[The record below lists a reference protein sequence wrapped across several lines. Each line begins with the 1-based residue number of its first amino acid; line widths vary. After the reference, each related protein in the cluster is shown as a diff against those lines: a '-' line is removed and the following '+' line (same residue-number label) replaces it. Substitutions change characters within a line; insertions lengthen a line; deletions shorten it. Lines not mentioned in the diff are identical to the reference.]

1 MAFNL
6 VILTGRVTKDRELKH
21 VASGTAYCKFTLAVN
36 RMKKDDPADF
46 IFCSAFGKTAELIAE
61 YVKKGNNLGV
71 QGRLQQDTYE
81 KDGEK
86 ISKTGVTVDK
96 IEFLEG
102 KKENETPTNTTG
114 KNGRYDNKPP
124 KDVIKGEPKVEINF
138 EDDPTDDFPFN

>member
-6 VILTGRVTKDRELKH
+6 VILTGRLTKEPELKFG
-21 VASGTAYCKFTLAVN
+21 ASGTAYCKFTLAVN

-61 YVKKGNNLGV
+61 YVKKGHQLGV

-96 IEFLEG
+96 IEFLESNKTESTTSEP
-102 KKENETPTNTTG
+102 KKS
-114 KNGRYDNKPP
+114 NKVNP
-124 KDVIKGEPKVEINF
+124 KPDLNLGEPKVEIEF
-138 EDDPTDDFPFN
+138 EDDDEFPF

>member
-6 VILTGRVTKDRELKH
+6 VILTGRLTKEPELKYG
-21 VASGTAYCKFTLAVN
+21 ASGTAYCKFTLAVN

-61 YVKKGNNLGV
+61 YVKKGHQLGV

-96 IEFLEG
+96 IEFLESNKTESTTSEP
-102 KKENETPTNTTG
+102 KKS
-114 KNGRYDNKPP
+114 NKVNP
-124 KDVIKGEPKVEINF
+124 KPDLNLGEPKVEINF
-138 EDDPTDDFPFN
+138 EDDTEFPF

>member
-6 VILTGRVTKDRELKH
+6 VILTGRLTKEPELKYG
-21 VASGTAYCKFTLAVN
+21 ASGTAYCKFTLAVN

-61 YVKKGNNLGV
+61 YVKKGHQLGV

-96 IEFLEG
+96 IEFLESNKTESTTSEP
-102 KKENETPTNTTG
+102 KKS
-114 KNGRYDNKPP
+114 NKVNP
-124 KDVIKGEPKVEINF
+124 KPDLNLGEPKVEINF
-138 EDDPTDDFPFN
+138 EDDDSIDEFPF

>member
-6 VILTGRVTKDRELKH
+6 VILTGRLTKEPELKH
-21 VASGTAYCKFTLAVN
+21 GSSGTAYCKFTLAVN

-96 IEFLEG
+96 IEFLESNKTESTTSEP
-102 KKENETPTNTTG
+102 KKS
-114 KNGRYDNKPP
+114 NKVNP
-124 KDVIKGEPKVEINF
+124 KPDLNLGEPKVEINF
-138 EDDPTDDFPFN
+138 EDDSEFTF

>member
-6 VILTGRVTKDRELKH
+6 VILTGRLTKEPELKH
-21 VASGTAYCKFTLAVN
+21 GASGTAYCKFTLAVN
-36 RMKKDDPADF
+36 RIKKDDPADF

-61 YVKKGNNLGV
+61 YVKKGHQLGV

-102 KKENETPTNTTG
+102 KKENETPTNSTG

-124 KDVIKGEPKVEINF
+124 KDVIKGEPKAE
-138 EDDPTDDFPFN
+138 ELDPDISDFPF

>member
-1 MAFNL
+1 MSINI
-6 VILTGRVTKDRELKH
+6 VILTGRLAREPELKYG
-21 VASGTAYCKFTLAVN
+21 ASGTAYCKFTLAVN

-96 IEFLEG
+96 IEFLESNKTESTTSEP
-102 KKENETPTNTTG
+102 KKS
-114 KNGRYDNKPP
+114 NKVNP
-124 KDVIKGEPKVEINF
+124 KPDLNLGEPKVEINF
-138 EDDPTDDFPFN
+138 EDDTDPFPFN

>member
-1 MAFNL
+1 MAMNL
-6 VILTGRVTKDRELKH
+6 VILTGRLTKEPELKYG
-21 VASGTAYCKFTLAVN
+21 ASGTAYCKFTLAVN

-96 IEFLEG
+96 IEFLESNKTESTTSEP
-102 KKENETPTNTTG
+102 KKS
-114 KNGRYDNKPP
+114 NKVNP
-124 KDVIKGEPKVEINF
+124 KPDLNLGEPKVEINF
-138 EDDPTDDFPFN
+138 EDDSEFPF

>member
-6 VILTGRVTKDRELKH
+6 VILTGRLTKEPELKH
-21 VASGTAYCKFTLAVN
+21 GASGTAYCKFTLAVN

-96 IEFLEG
+96 IEFLENNKTESTTSDP
-102 KKENETPTNTTG
+102 KKS
-114 KNGRYDNKPP
+114 NKVNP
-124 KDVIKGEPKVEINF
+124 KPDLNLGEPKVEINF
-138 EDDPTDDFPFN
+138 EDDTDPFPFN

>member
-6 VILTGRVTKDRELKH
+6 VILTGRLTKDPELKYG
-21 VASGTAYCKFTLAVN
+21 ASGTAYCKFTLAVN

-61 YVKKGNNLGV
+61 YVKKGHHLGV

-96 IEFLEG
+96 IEFLESNKTESTTSEP
-102 KKENETPTNTTG
+102 KKS
-114 KNGRYDNKPP
+114 NKVNP
-124 KDVIKGEPKVEINF
+124 KPDLNLGEPKVEINF
-138 EDDPTDDFPFN
+138 EDDTDPFPFN

>member
-6 VILTGRVTKDRELKH
+6 VILTGRLTKDPELKFG
-21 VASGTAYCKFTLAVN
+21 ASGTAYCKFTLAVN

-61 YVKKGNNLGV
+61 YVKKGHQLGV
-71 QGRLQQDTYE
+71 QGRIQQDTYE

-96 IEFLEG
+96 IEFLESNKTESTTSEP
-102 KKENETPTNTTG
+102 KKS
-114 KNGRYDNKPP
+114 NKVNP
-124 KDVIKGEPKVEINF
+124 KPDLNLGEPKVEINF
-138 EDDPTDDFPFN
+138 EDDTDPFPFN

>member
-6 VILTGRVTKDRELKH
+6 VILTGRLTKEPELKH
-21 VASGTAYCKFTLAVN
+21 GSSGTAYCKFTLAVN

-96 IEFLEG
+96 IEFLESNKTESTTSEP
-102 KKENETPTNTTG
+102 KKS
-114 KNGRYDNKPP
+114 NKVNP
-124 KDVIKGEPKVEINF
+124 KPDLNLGEPKVEINF
-138 EDDPTDDFPFN
+138 EDDTDPFPFN

>member
-6 VILTGRVTKDRELKH
+6 VILTGRLTKDPELKH
-21 VASGTAYCKFTLAVN
+21 GASGTAYCKFTLAVN

-102 KKENETPTNTTG
+102 KKENETSTNTTG

-124 KDVIKGEPKVEINF
+124 KDLIKGEPKVEINF

>member
-6 VILTGRVTKDRELKH
+6 VILTGRLTKEPELKH
-21 VASGTAYCKFTLAVN
+21 GSSGTAYCKFTLAVN

-61 YVKKGNNLGV
+61 YVKKGHQLGV

-81 KDGEK
+81 KDGQK
-86 ISKTGVTVDK
+86 VSKTGVTVDK

-102 KKENETPTNTTG
+102 KKENEETTSVL
-114 KNGRYDNKPP
+114 KKSNKVNP
-124 KDVIKGEPKVEINF
+124 KPDLNLGEPKVEIEF
-138 EDDPTDDFPFN
+138 EDDDEFPF

>member
-6 VILTGRVTKDRELKH
+6 VILTGRLTKDPELKH
-21 VASGTAYCKFTLAVN
+21 GASGTVYCKFTLAVN

-46 IFCSAFGKTAELIAE
+46 IFCSAFGKNAELIAE
-61 YVKKGNNLGV
+61 YVKKGHRLGV

-96 IEFLEG
+96 IEFLESNKTESTTSEP
-102 KKENETPTNTTG
+102 KKS
-114 KNGRYDNKPP
+114 NKVNP
-124 KDVIKGEPKVEINF
+124 KPDLNLGEPKVEIEF
-138 EDDPTDDFPFN
+138 EDDDSFPFN

>member
-6 VILTGRVTKDRELKH
+6 VILTGRLTKEPELKH
-21 VASGTAYCKFTLAVN
+21 GASGTAYCKFTLAVN

-61 YVKKGNNLGV
+61 YVKKGHQLGV

-96 IEFLEG
+96 IEFLESNKTESTTSEP
-102 KKENETPTNTTG
+102 KKS
-114 KNGRYDNKPP
+114 NKVNP
-124 KDVIKGEPKVEINF
+124 KPDLNLGEPKVEINF
-138 EDDPTDDFPFN
+138 EDDTDPFPFN

>member
-6 VILTGRVTKDRELKH
+6 VILTGRLTKEPELKYG
-21 VASGTAYCKFTLAVN
+21 ASGTAYCKFTLAVN

-61 YVKKGNNLGV
+61 YVKKGHQLGV

-96 IEFLEG
+96 IEFLESNKTESTTSEP
-102 KKENETPTNTTG
+102 KKS
-114 KNGRYDNKPP
+114 NKVNP
-124 KDVIKGEPKVEINF
+124 KPDLNLGEPKVEINF
-138 EDDPTDDFPFN
+138 EDDPMDEFPFN

>member
-6 VILTGRVTKDRELKH
+6 VILTGRLTKDPELKYG
-21 VASGTAYCKFTLAVN
+21 ASGTAYCKFTLAVN

-61 YVKKGNNLGV
+61 YVKKGHQLGV

-96 IEFLEG
+96 IEFLESNKTESTTSEP
-102 KKENETPTNTTG
+102 KKS
-114 KNGRYDNKPP
+114 NKVNP
-124 KDVIKGEPKVEINF
+124 KPDLNLGEPKVEINF
-138 EDDPTDDFPFN
+138 EDDSEFPF

>member
-6 VILTGRVTKDRELKH
+6 VILTGRLTKEPELKYS
-21 VASGTAYCKFTLAVN
+21 ASGMAYCKFTLAVN

-96 IEFLEG
+96 IEFLESNKTESTTSEP
-102 KKENETPTNTTG
+102 KKS
-114 KNGRYDNKPP
+114 NKVNP
-124 KDVIKGEPKVEINF
+124 KPDLNLGEPKVEINF
-138 EDDPTDDFPFN
+138 EDDTDPFPFN

>member
-6 VILTGRVTKDRELKH
+6 VILTGRLTKDPELKYG
-21 VASGTAYCKFTLAVN
+21 ASGTAYCRFTLAVN

-61 YVKKGNNLGV
+61 YVKKGHQLGV

-86 ISKTGVTVDK
+86 VRKTGVTVDK
-96 IEFLEG
+96 IEFLESNKTESTTSEP
-102 KKENETPTNTTG
+102 KKS
-114 KNGRYDNKPP
+114 NKVNP
-124 KDVIKGEPKVEINF
+124 KPDLNLGEPKVEIEF
-138 EDDPTDDFPFN
+138 ENDDSEFPF

>member
-6 VILTGRVTKDRELKH
+6 VILTGRLTKDPELKH
-21 VASGTAYCKFTLAVN
+21 GSSGTAYCKFTLAVN

-61 YVKKGNNLGV
+61 YVKKGHQLGV
-71 QGRLQQDTYE
+71 QGRIQQDTYE

-102 KKENETPTNTTG
+102 NKTESTTSEPKKS
-114 KNGRYDNKPP
+114 NKVNP
-124 KDVIKGEPKVEINF
+124 KPDLNLGEPKVEINF
-138 EDDPTDDFPFN
+138 EDDPLDEFPF

>member
-6 VILTGRVTKDRELKH
+6 VILTGRLTKDPELKH
-21 VASGTAYCKFTLAVN
+21 GSSGTAYCKFTLAVN

-61 YVKKGNNLGV
+61 YVKKGHQLGV

-96 IEFLEG
+96 IEFLESNKTESTTSEP
-102 KKENETPTNTTG
+102 KKS
-114 KNGRYDNKPP
+114 NKVNP
-124 KDVIKGEPKVEINF
+124 KPDLNLGEPKVEINF
-138 EDDPTDDFPFN
+138 EDDSEFPF

>member
-6 VILTGRVTKDRELKH
+6 VILTGRLTKEPELKH
-21 VASGTAYCKFTLAVN
+21 GASGTAYCKFTLAVN

-61 YVKKGNNLGV
+61 YVKKGHQLGV

-86 ISKTGVTVDK
+86 VSKTGVTVDK
-96 IEFLEG
+96 IEFLESNKTESTTSEP
-102 KKENETPTNTTG
+102 KKS
-114 KNGRYDNKPP
+114 NKVNP
-124 KDVIKGEPKVEINF
+124 KPDLNLGEPKVEIEF
-138 EDDPTDDFPFN
+138 EDDLTDEFPF

>member
-6 VILTGRVTKDRELKH
+6 VILTGRLAREPELKH
-21 VASGTAYCKFTLAVN
+21 GASGTAYCKFTLAVN

-61 YVKKGNNLGV
+61 YVKKGHQLGV

-96 IEFLEG
+96 IEFMEN
-102 KKENETPTNTTG
+102 KKEEKTEVAH
-114 KNGRYDNKPP
+114 NKSNKVNP
-124 KDVIKGEPKVEINF
+124 KPDLNLGEPKESIIPEI
-138 EDDPTDDFPFN
+138 DITDDFPF

>member
-6 VILTGRVTKDRELKH
+6 VILTGRLTKEPELKFGS
-21 VASGTAYCKFTLAVN
+21 SGTAYCKFTLAVN

-61 YVKKGNNLGV
+61 YVKKGHQLGV

-96 IEFLEG
+96 IEFLESN
-102 KKENETPTNTTG
+102 KTESTT
-114 KNGRYDNKPP
+114 KVNPKP
-124 KDVIKGEPKVEINF
+124 DLNLGEPKVEINF
-138 EDDPTDDFPFN
+138 EDDTDPFPFN

>member
-6 VILTGRVTKDRELKH
+6 VILTGRLTKEPELKFG
-21 VASGTAYCKFTLAVN
+21 ASGTAYCKFTLAVN

-96 IEFLEG
+96 IEFLESNKTESTTSEP
-102 KKENETPTNTTG
+102 KKS
-114 KNGRYDNKPP
+114 NKVNP
-124 KDVIKGEPKVEINF
+124 KPDLNLGEPKVEIEF
-138 EDDPTDDFPFN
+138 EDDDSFPF

>member
-6 VILTGRVTKDRELKH
+6 VILTGRLTKEPELKFG
-21 VASGTAYCKFTLAVN
+21 ASGTAYCKFTLAVN

-46 IFCSAFGKTAELIAE
+46 IFCSAFGKTAELVAE

-96 IEFLEG
+96 IEFLESNKTESTTSEP
-102 KKENETPTNTTG
+102 KKS
-114 KNGRYDNKPP
+114 NKVNP
-124 KDVIKGEPKVEINF
+124 KPDLNLGEPKVEINF
-138 EDDPTDDFPFN
+138 EDDTDPFPFN

>member
-6 VILTGRVTKDRELKH
+6 VILTGRLTKDPELKH
-21 VASGTAYCKFTLAVN
+21 GASGTAYCKFTLAVN

-61 YVKKGNNLGV
+61 YVKKGHQLGV

-96 IEFLEG
+96 IEFLESNKTESTTSEP
-102 KKENETPTNTTG
+102 KKS
-114 KNGRYDNKPP
+114 NKVNP
-124 KDVIKGEPKVEINF
+124 KPDLNLGEPKVEINF
-138 EDDPTDDFPFN
+138 EDDSEFPF

>member
-1 MAFNL
+1 MSFNL
-6 VILTGRVTKDRELKH
+6 VILTGRLTKEPELKYG
-21 VASGTAYCKFTLAVN
+21 ASGTAYCKFTLAVN

-81 KDGEK
+81 KDGQK
-86 ISKTGVTVDK
+86 VSKTGVTVDK

-102 KKENETPTNTTG
+102 NKTESTTSEPKKS
-114 KNGRYDNKPP
+114 NKINP
-124 KDVIKGEPKVEINF
+124 KPDLNLGEPKVEINF
-138 EDDPTDDFPFN
+138 EDDTDPFPFN

>member
-6 VILTGRVTKDRELKH
+6 VILTGRLTKEPELKYG
-21 VASGTAYCKFTLAVN
+21 ASGTAYCKFTLAVN

-96 IEFLEG
+96 IEFLESNKTESTTSEP
-102 KKENETPTNTTG
+102 KKS
-114 KNGRYDNKPP
+114 NKVNP
-124 KDVIKGEPKVEINF
+124 KPDLNLGEPKVEINF
-138 EDDPTDDFPFN
+138 EDDDEFPF

>member
-6 VILTGRVTKDRELKH
+6 VILTGRLTKDPELKH
-21 VASGTAYCKFTLAVN
+21 GASGTAYCKFTLAVN

-46 IFCSAFGKTAELIAE
+46 ILCSAFGKTAELIAE

-96 IEFLEG
+96 IEFLESNKTESTTSKT
-102 KKENETPTNTTG
+102 KKS
-114 KNGRYDNKPP
+114 NKVNPEP
-124 KDVIKGEPKVEINF
+124 DLNLGEPKVEINF
-138 EDDPTDDFPFN
+138 EDDSMDDFPF

>member
-6 VILTGRVTKDRELKH
+6 VILTGRLTKEPELKYGS
-21 VASGTAYCKFTLAVN
+21 SGTAYCKFTLAVN

-61 YVKKGNNLGV
+61 YVKKGHQLGV

-96 IEFLEG
+96 IEFLESNKTESTASES
-102 KKENETPTNTTG
+102 KKS
-114 KNGRYDNKPP
+114 NKVNP
-124 KDVIKGEPKVEINF
+124 KSDLNSGEPKVEIEF
-138 EDDPTDDFPFN
+138 EDDLEFPF

>member
-1 MAFNL
+1 MALNL
-6 VILTGRVTKDRELKH
+6 VILTGRLTKDPELKH
-21 VASGTAYCKFTLAVN
+21 GASGSAYCKFTIAVN
-36 RMKKDDPADF
+36 RMKKEDGADF

-61 YVKKGNNLGV
+61 YVRKGHQLGV

-96 IEFLEG
+96 IDFLES
-102 KKENETPTNTTG
+102 KKEETQTNATK

-124 KDVIKGEPKVEINF
+124 KEVIKGEPTPDINF
-138 EDDPTDDFPFN
+138 DDDDEFPF